1 LHVWLI
7 KIKNNKIPDPTEIR
21 AGAIANQKLVQL
33 IDACMLGDKSA
44 FETLYKETSPQL
56 YAVLRW
62 MLKSDALAEEA
73 LQESYV
79 KIWNKTADYD
89 SEKSQPR
96 TWLVSIARYHA
107 IDTLRKHKVRED
119 KKLQIGTTDV
129 DEFAGANSP
138 FDKQFEDS
146 EQLTLCLDELSEFA
160 RRCVVG
166 AYCIGFSQE

>member
-1 LHVWLI
+1 MHVWLI